1 VGDRSVKKGP
11 FVRCC
16 DDEAVEKLIK
26 AGKST
31 GSIKTYYR
39 DSTILPKFIGFT
51 FLVHDG
57 RRWVPVHIN
66 DNMVGHKLG
75 EFVLTRTFRGHAA
88 DKKTKK

>member
-1 VGDRSVKKGP
+1 MGNRSIKKGP
-11 FVRCC
+11 FVRHS
-16 DDEAVEKLIK
+16 DDAAVEKLISE
-26 AGKST
+26 GKSSGT
-31 GSIKTYYR
+31 IKTYHR

-57 RRWVPVHIN
+57 RRWVPVHVN